1 MGNNQPIKRLLKS
14 KNTILFV
21 ILVVVVLM
29 FYIFNNNYLSGDNI
43 RGVMQSMSITGI
55 MAVGAA
61 CLMIGGG
68 IDLAT
73 SMEALLGGV
82 LCGLL
87 IKAGIPWPVSIIITL
102 IAGGLI
108 GGLIAYLVAHLGMMP
123 FIASIAVS
131 NVIRGVNLVMTN
143 AQNVPIPSED
153 FWVLGS
159 SNVFNLVPTP
169 FVIML
174 ILLAVYSLLLNKTQF
189 GRNIYLVGGNQ
200 FAARLSGL
208 SPKKIRTIL
217 FINNGVLSVF
227 SGIIVASRMHSASPS
242 SLSDAQMDAIT
253 AAILG
258 GISFMGGSGGM
269 GGCLIGILL
278 LNFFN
283 NGLNVLSLESHWQ
296 TIAQGALLIIALT
309 MDYFSEKSREKSL
322 KAGAA
327 LQH

>member
-1 MGNNQPIKRLLKS
+1 MGSNQSLRRVIKS
-14 KNTILFV
+14 KNTILTV
-21 ILVVVVLM
+21 ILIAIVLM
-29 FYIFNNNYLSGDNI
+29 FYLLNNNYLSGDNI

-61 CLMIGGG
+61 CLLIGGG

-73 SMEALLGGV
+73 SMEALFGGV

-87 IKAGIPWPVSIIITL
+87 IRMGIPWPLSILLTL
-102 IAGGLI
+102 VGGGLL
-108 GGLIAYLVAHLGMMP
+108 GGLIAYLVAYLGMMS

-131 NVIRGVNLVMTN
+131 NVIRGINLVMTN
-143 AQNVPIPSED
+143 AQNVPVPVES

-159 SNVFNLVPTP
+159 SNVFGIVPTP

-174 ILLAVYSLLLNKTQF
+174 VLLIVYNLILNKTQF
-189 GRNIYLVGGNQ
+189 GRNIYLIGGNQ
-200 FAARLSGL
+200 FAARLAGL
-208 SPKKIRTIL
+208 NPKKIRTVL
-217 FINNGVLSVF
+217 YINNGVLAVF
-227 SGIIVASRMHSASPS
+227 SGIVVASRMHSASPS

-309 MDYFSEKSREKSL
+309 MDYFNERSREKAL

-327 LQH
+327 LKQ

>member
-1 MGNNQPIKRLLKS
+1 MGNDRSLRRVIKS
-14 KNTILFV
+14 KNTVLIAILAA
-21 ILVVVVLM
+21 VVLM
-29 FYIFNNNYLSGDNI
+29 FYLLNSNYLSGDNL

-61 CLMIGGG
+61 CLLIGGG

-73 SMEALLGGV
+73 SMEALFGGV

-87 IKAGIPWPVSIIITL
+87 IKAGIPWPLSVLLTL
-102 IAGGLI
+102 AAGGLI
-108 GGLIAYLVAHLGMMP
+108 GGAVAYLVAHLGMMP
-123 FIASIAVS
+123 FIASIALS

-143 AQNVPIPSED
+143 AQNVPVPTEG

-159 SNVFNLVPTP
+159 SNVLNIIPTP

-174 ILLAVYSLLLNKTQF
+174 ILLVIYGLVLHKTQF
-189 GRNIYLVGGNQ
+189 GRNIYLIGGNQ

-217 FINNGVLSVF
+217 YVNNGVLAAF
-227 SGIIVASRMHSASPS
+227 SGIVVASRMHSASPS
-242 SLSDAQMDAIT
+242 SLSDSQMDAIT

-258 GISFMGGSGGM
+258 GVSFMGGSGGM

-296 TIAQGALLIIALT
+296 TIAQGALLIAALT
-309 MDYFSEKSREKSL
+309 MDYFNEKSREKSL

-327 LQH
+327 LKQ